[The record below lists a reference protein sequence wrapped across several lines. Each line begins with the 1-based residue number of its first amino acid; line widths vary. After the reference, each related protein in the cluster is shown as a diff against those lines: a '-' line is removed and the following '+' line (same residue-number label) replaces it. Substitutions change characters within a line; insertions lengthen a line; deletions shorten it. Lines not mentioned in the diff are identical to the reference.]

1 MKFDIF
7 PIDTPRILF
16 VPDSLGSTT
25 FFVFY
30 SENALFYSNIFF
42 FTSWSAFVSLVLN
55 LPIRSPIKSVA
66 PSGGFYTSFFF
77 LVFLFLSS
85 FDYFTSDSS
94 FTSETELY
102 EGFTDGWITEDAG
115 VWDGDEPLLDDW
127 LFELEDACCWDV
139 ELFRDDVLFHFD
151 LSLSDEFDGSGSA

>member
-42 FTSWSAFVSLVLN
+42 FTSSSAFVSLVLN
-55 LPIRSPIKSVA
+55 LPIKSPIKSVA

-94 FTSETELY
+94 FTSETEIY
-102 EGFTDGWITEDAG
+102 EGLTDG
-115 VWDGDEPLLDDW
+115 
-127 LFELEDACCWDV
+127 
-139 ELFRDDVLFHFD
+139 
-151 LSLSDEFDGSGSA
+151 